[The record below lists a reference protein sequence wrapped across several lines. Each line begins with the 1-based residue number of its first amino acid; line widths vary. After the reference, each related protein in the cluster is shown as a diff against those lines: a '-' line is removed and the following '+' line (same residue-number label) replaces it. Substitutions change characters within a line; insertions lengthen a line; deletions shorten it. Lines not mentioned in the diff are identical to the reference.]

1 MLLSKG
7 CIYGLRS
14 SLFLA
19 SQENDEYV
27 SIREMSEKLDIS
39 FHFLTKILQQLT
51 STGLMES
58 HKGPKG
64 GIRLTKSGSEV
75 NLFEIVAAI
84 DGVELFTEC
93 ALGLPGCGVKK
104 PCPLHEKWA
113 GTRDGI
119 RYMLENTNL
128 MELAKKGKEQNLRI
142 TEHGGFEW
150 LLNNDC
156 NDAS

>member
-1 MLLSKG
+1 MLLSKA
-7 CIYGLRS
+7 CVYGLRS

-19 SQENDEYV
+19 SRESNGYI

-51 STGLMES
+51 SAGLMES

-64 GIRLTKSGSEV
+64 GVRLTKSGSEV
-75 NLFEIVAAI
+75 SLFEIVAAI
-84 DGVELFTEC
+84 DGIELFTEC

-104 PCPLHEKWA
+104 PCPLHDKWA

-119 RYMLENTNL
+119 REMLENTNL
-128 MELAKKGKEQNLRI
+128 VELAKKGKAENLRI
-142 TEHGGFEW
+142 TEDGGFEW
-150 LLNNDC
+150 I
-156 NDAS
+156 

>member
-1 MLLSKG
+1 MLLSKA
-7 CIYGLRS
+7 CVYGLRS

-19 SQENDEYV
+19 AHGKDGYV

-51 STGLMES
+51 RAGLMES

-84 DGVELFTEC
+84 DGTELFTEC

-104 PCPLHEKWA
+104 PCPLHDKWA

-119 RYMLENTNL
+119 RDMLENTNL
-128 MELAKKGKEQNLRI
+128 VELAAKGKKQNLRI
-142 TEHGGFEW
+142 TDDGGFEW
-150 LLNNDC
+150 G
-156 NDAS
+156 